1 MHIPHNSNI
10 TANVHEFVLLGFL
23 CSQEVEILLFVL
35 FSIIYI
41 FTLLGNSAI
50 ICAVWWDQQLHTP
63 MYNLLA
69 NFSFLEICYINSNVP
84 NMLFNFLSKT
94 KTISYNGCILQFYIF
109 LSLCATELFFLALM
123 AFDRYVAIC
132 CPLHY
137 PIIMTRK
144 VCGTLVS
151 ACWVSG
157 FLWLVTPAILISQVP
172 LCGSNVIDH
181 YLCDLGAMLA
191 ISCVP
196 VPKTTLTCSTF
207 SAVIILITLFYIL
220 LSYILVLRS
229 VLQIPK
235 GSSRRK
241 AFSTCAS
248 HLVVVSLFYGSI
260 MVMYISPGAANQPG
274 LQKFVTM
281 FYSIATPLLNPLIYS
296 LRNKEMKVALRKVTY
311 LIFVLHQ
318 NLTC

>member
-1 MHIPHNSNI
+1 MYISDNNNATI
-10 TANVHEFVLLGFL
+10 AIHEFILLGFL
-23 CSQEVEILLFVL
+23 CSPEIEILLFIF

-41 FTLLGNSAI
+41 LTLFGNSAI
-50 ICAVWWDQQLHTP
+50 IGAVWWDQQLRTP
-63 MYNLLA
+63 MYTLLA

-84 NMLFNFLSKT
+84 NMLLNFLSKT

-123 AFDRYVAIC
+123 AFDRYIAIC
-132 CPLHY
+132 HPLHY
-137 PIIMTRK
+137 SIIMTNR
-144 VCGTLVS
+144 VCVALVS
-151 ACWVSG
+151 ACWVGG
-157 FLWLVTPAILISQVP
+157 FLWLVTPATLIAQVP
-172 LCGSNVIDH
+172 FCGSNVIDH

-207 SAVIILITLFYIL
+207 SAVILLVTLFYIL
-220 LSYILVLRS
+220 ASYILVLRA
-229 VLQIPK
+229 VFQVPK
-235 GSSRRK
+235 GSGRKK

-248 HLVVVSLFYGSI
+248 HLVVVSLFYGSVI
-260 MVMYISPGAANQPG
+260 VMYVSPGAANQPG

-296 LRNKEMKVALRKVTY
+296 LRNKEMKTALRKFFCKV
-311 LIFVLHQ
+311 
-318 NLTC
+318 

>member
-1 MHIPHNSNI
+1 MYISDSNNTI
-10 TANVHEFVLLGFL
+10 VIHEFILLGFL
-23 CSQEVEILLFVL
+23 CSRELEILLFIF

-41 FTLLGNSAI
+41 LTLLGNSAI

-63 MYNLLA
+63 MYTLLA
-69 NFSFLEICYINSNVP
+69 NFSFLEICFINSNVP
-84 NMLFNFLSKT
+84 NMLLNFFSKT

-137 PIIMTRK
+137 PIIMTK
-144 VCGTLVS
+144 KICGALVS
-151 ACWVSG
+151 ACWVGG
-157 FLWLVTPAILISQVP
+157 FLWLVTPATLISQVP
-172 LCGSNVIDH
+172 FCGSNVIDH

-191 ISCVP
+191 ISCIP

-207 SAVIILITLFYIL
+207 SAVILLVTLFYIL
-220 LSYILVLRS
+220 VSYILVLRA
-229 VLQIPK
+229 VFRVPK
-235 GSSRRK
+235 GSGRKK

-248 HLVVVSLFYGSI
+248 HLVVVSLFHGSV

-296 LRNKEMKVALRKVTY
+296 LRNKDMKIALRKVFCK
-311 LIFVLHQ
+311 L
-318 NLTC
+318 

>member
-1 MHIPHNSNI
+1 MHISENHNI
-10 TANVHEFVLLGFL
+10 TITVHEFILLGFL
-23 CSQEVEILLFVL
+23 CSQEVEILLFFL

-41 FTLLGNSAI
+41 LTLFGNGAI
-50 ICAVWWDQQLHTP
+50 ICAVWWHKPLQTP
-63 MYNLLA
+63 MYTLLA

-84 NMLFNFLSKT
+84 YMLFNFLSKN
-94 KTISYNGCILQFYIF
+94 KTISYNGCILQFYVF

-132 CPLHY
+132 CPLRY
-137 PIIMTRK
+137 PTIMTRK
-144 VCGTLVS
+144 GCGTLVS
-151 ACWVSG
+151 ACWVGG
-157 FLWLVTPAILISQVP
+157 FLWLVTPASLVSQVP
-172 LCGSNVIDH
+172 FCGSNVIDH

-207 SAVIILITLFYIL
+207 SAVILFISLLYIL
-220 LSYILVLRS
+220 ASYTLILRAVIQ
-229 VLQIPK
+229 VPK
-235 GSSRRK
+235 DSGRKK

-248 HLVVVSLFYGSI
+248 HLVVVFLFYGSVT
-260 MVMYISPGAANQPG
+260 VMYVSPGAANQPG

-296 LRNKEMKVALRKVTY
+296 LRNKEMKVALRKVMCK
-311 LIFVLHQ
+311 V
-318 NLTC
+318 